1 MKYGAIAWLF
11 VWPDPFSCCFVGCLM
26 SVWELLCV
34 RIYLRWFIIK
44 MACFLFSFFF
54 FGFVGTKVLS
64 FFLPISSVLMLEQC
78 RSMWSWWN
86 GAVAATHEDYFRFD
100 WDQCF
105 SCHSMNLTCLQRRVP
120 TLSFFETLGRT
131 AFGSVLCN
139 VARGAFTHI
148 QHAAKSRICISVFQF
163 WARVH
168 NSCNCQGWCGE

>member
-1 MKYGAIAWLF
+1 M
-11 VWPDPFSCCFVGCLM
+11 GCLM

-44 MACFLFSFFF
+44 IACFFVFCFFLWVC
-54 FGFVGTKVLS
+54 GNKCVV

-78 RSMWSWWN
+78 RNMCSWWN
-86 GAVAATHEDYFRFD
+86 GAVAATDEDYFRFD
-100 WDQCF
+100 WDQRF
-105 SCHSMNLTCLQRRVP
+105 SCHSMNLTCLQRRIP

-139 VARGAFTHI
+139 VARWAFTHI
-148 QHAAKSRICISVFQF
+148 QHTAKSRICISVFQF

-168 NSCNCQGWCGE
+168 NSCNCQGAMWRIKMVINTARPGVVRN